1 MEQERI
7 DAAGLDSDDDMDEM
21 DEEMRDRMMND
32 EKFGAD
38 SDSDGEEDFTQN
50 TDMTYY
56 TMMNADEKIMT
67 LRNRA

>member
-1 MEQERI
+1 
-7 DAAGLDSDDDMDEM
+7 MDEM